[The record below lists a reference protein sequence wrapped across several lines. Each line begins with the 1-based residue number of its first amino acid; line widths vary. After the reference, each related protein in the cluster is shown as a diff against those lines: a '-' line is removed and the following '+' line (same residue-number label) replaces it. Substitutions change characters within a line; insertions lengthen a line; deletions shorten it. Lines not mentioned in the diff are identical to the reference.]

1 MLRSRSSCGPRY
13 VGEATGCFSES
24 FGRGVYC
31 PSELSLFSRPPSWQ
45 LVRTPKVIRLH
56 NTHTQFRS
64 GTCSKTLPL
73 GALHSLSLSR
83 SVFRRI
89 FCFFRLLSVFR
100 RFASPIWPT
109 PNFSPRWVPF
119 RRFRCSRSHTEAD
132 RNCRFNTIF
141 PFFVPLFRR
150 LQEGTT
156 FFFFLRGQ
164 FPLPLTGYDGHLF
177 HRFLNGD
184 HLSATQS
191 GTFPFRGNFQAAA
204 APLLLLPCVAR
215 GLLSFSSSASLLART
230 HTHKHA
236 PTQRA
241 RDGQLWLENAPFL
254 ANTSQNGHSPTT
266 LRRVSTGGKS
276 GFSHDTPLVPSSVVC
291 GKTELFFSSTGRV
304 ANAHTHTR

>member
-1 MLRSRSSCGPRY
+1 MLCNLGTTTTTTVQQSVPQ
-13 VGEATGCFSES
+13 TQTWPLFSES
-24 FGRGVYC
+24 SAPILRPKLTCFVIY
-31 PSELSLFSRPPSWQ
+31 LFSRPPSWQ

-73 GALHSLSLSR
+73 GALHSLSLAC

-89 FCFFRLLSVFR
+89 FCFFRSLSVFR
-100 RFASPIWPT
+100 RFASPTWPT
-109 PNFSPRWVPF
+109 PKFSPRWVPF

-177 HRFLNGD
+177 HRYLNGD

-215 GLLSFSSSASLLART
+215 GLL
-230 HTHKHA
+230 
-236 PTQRA
+236 
-241 RDGQLWLENAPFL
+241 
-254 ANTSQNGHSPTT
+254 
-266 LRRVSTGGKS
+266 
-276 GFSHDTPLVPSSVVC
+276 
-291 GKTELFFSSTGRV
+291 FFFFC
-304 ANAHTHTR
+304 